1 MKILTIM
8 ITSGLLL
15 ISSALF
21 AHTTMKSTIP
31 ANNAVLQEEPKTLSL
46 TFKADV
52 QLMKVG
58 LRDTNLEAVTI
69 DFKPTAKA
77 AKSFI
82 VELPELT
89 TVGIYN
95 ASWMVMGKDGH
106 KMKGNFVFMINS
118 LSADLYEGETSKNGI

>member
-31 ANNAVLQEEPKTLSL
+31 ANNAVLEEPPKTLSL
-46 TFKADV
+46 TFKAEV
-52 QLMKVG
+52 RLMKIG
-58 LRDTNLEAVTI
+58 LRDTNLEAVMV
-69 DFKPTAKA
+69 DFKPTPKA

-82 VELPELT
+82 IDLPELT
-89 TVGIYN
+89 TAGTYN
-95 ASWMVMGKDGH
+95 ASWMAMGKDGH
-106 KMKGNFVFMINS
+106 KMKGNFVFMVNS
-118 LSADLYEGETSKNGI
+118 LSADLNEDELSENGT